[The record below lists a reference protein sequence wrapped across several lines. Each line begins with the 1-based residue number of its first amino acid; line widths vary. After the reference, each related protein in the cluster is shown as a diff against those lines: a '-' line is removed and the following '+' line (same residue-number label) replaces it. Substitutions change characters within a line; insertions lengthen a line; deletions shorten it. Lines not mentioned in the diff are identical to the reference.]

1 MNGDI
6 FLLRKHKGRARHVFI
21 DDIWFIKIRGL

>member
-6 FLLRKHKGRARHVFI
+6 FLLRKHKGRAQRVFI
-21 DDIWFIKIRGL
+21 DDIWFIKIRSL